1 MSSAFDTLK
10 ERGFLAQLT
19 HENEIKELLSN
30 SKLTFYAGFDP
41 TADSLH
47 VGHLLPIM
55 AMSHMQRHGHKPVA
69 LVGGGTAMIGDP
81 SGKQDM
87 RKMLTTEDIDN
98 NIAAIKKQL
107 AHFIDF
113 SDNKALLVNNGDWLR
128 EVNYVE
134 FLRDIGVHFSVNR
147 MLSAEC
153 FKIRLEKG
161 LTFLEFNYMLFQ
173 AYDFL
178 LLNQKYGCTLQIGGD
193 DQWSNILAGAD
204 LIRKKERKDAFGM
217 TFQLIT
223 TADGKKMGKTEKG
236 ALWLDPNRTS
246 PYEYYQ
252 YWRNVQDADTAK
264 FLNLFT
270 FLPIDEIKRLASL
283 KSAEIN
289 EAKKVL
295 AFEATSIVHGKEA
308 AEAAQKAA
316 LSLFSGESDGGSIPT
331 VEFKISSNT
340 TVLDI
345 FLAGEL
351 IQSKSEGRKL
361 IAQSGLTVNG
371 NIVTTHEMAITEDLA
386 DTNGIIALKKGKKS
400 HCHIKLLEK

>member
-1 MSSAFDTLK
+1 L
-10 ERGFLAQLT
+10 EILAASRT
-19 HENEIKELLSN
+19 CVKCLL
-30 SKLTFYAGFDP
+30 L
-41 TADSLH
+41 
-47 VGHLLPIM
+47 
-55 AMSHMQRHGHKPVA
+55 
-69 LVGGGTAMIGDP
+69 
-81 SGKQDM
+81 
-87 RKMLTTEDIDN
+87 DIDN

-331 VEFKISSNT
+331 VEFKILSNT

-371 NIVTTHEMAITEDLA
+371 NIVTTHEMAITKDLA